1 MSDKT
6 HQEALARVIDPD
18 SWKLYDHKDVQ
29 GRDKVQA
36 LLVQESMDVAQNIID
51 SGLMA
56 SLEWDRREFF
66 RARDRIIEGTSR
78 RGYCYSEYDILDGKA
93 VHDPR
98 CTYWPDTAISG
109 SNCIRSR

>member
-1 MSDKT
+1 MSDMS

-36 LLVQESMDVAQNIID
+36 LLVQESMETAQNIIE

-56 SLEWDRREFF
+56 SLEWDRREYF
-66 RARDRIIEGTSR
+66 RALERIKAGTSL
-78 RGYCYSEYDILDGKA
+78 RGYCYSESDILDGRA
-93 VHDPR
+93 VHDPK

-109 SNCIRSR
+109 SNCIRG